1 MAFGIPKRVYV
12 DNGREFSG
20 IHNVCAQWGIE
31 LVKASPMRPTTM
43 GKTEHFF
50 QQLDTQLIRH
60 QPGYARSQRQTE
72 QRPARTKRLSFAAL
86 ETEIEHFIQQWND
99 KQGAQE

>member
-60 QPGYARSQRQTE
+60 LPGYRRK
-72 QRPARTKRLSFAAL
+72 RRTNRHTDETTHLSLAEL
-86 ETEIEHFIQQWND
+86 QDQIELYIEKWNND
-99 KQGAQE
+99 RANKA